1 MKLDTEIREHYNIA
15 AALRG
20 PDNSY
25 DEHLLDRMK
34 DVLTARL
41 RGIVKVSD
49 QAGAIV
55 RHSPYLPDY
64 CRGLRDQVRSL
75 APKLIPSQRN
85 RYEHYLMHL
94 WHAFDALLREPG
106 FEEHRKEI
114 VLLRAV
120 ITGLCALIS
129 GVPDGEDT
137 LYTDWQALIAYGDDV
152 SGE

>member
-15 AALRG
+15 TALRG

-55 RHSPYLPDY
+55 RYSPYLQDY
-64 CRGLRDQVRSL
+64 CRGLLDQVRSL

-85 RYEHYLMHL
+85 RHEHYLMHL
-94 WHAFDALLREPG
+94 WHAFDALLWEHG
-106 FEEHRKEI
+106 FEEYREEVI
-114 VLLRAV
+114 LLRAV
-120 ITGLCALIS
+120 TQGLMDLIS
-129 GVPDGEDT
+129 GVPVYEDT
-137 LYTDWQALIAYGDDV
+137 FDADWQSLIAYGDDV